1 MNTKK
6 RFLLASLLILSACL
20 ITACTSTPAPTTAT
34 TSQGVQ
40 STTAKPASTTAQA
53 QGSTVSIESF
63 AFNPATLPVKA
74 GTTVV
79 WTNNDSVAHNIK
91 STGFN
96 SPTMA
101 KGQTFEFKFDTK
113 GTFEY
118 SCGIHPS
125 MTGKIVVE

>member
-6 RFLLASLLILSACL
+6 HFLLASLLILSACL

-34 TSQGVQ
+34 TSQSVQ
-40 STTAKPASTTAQA
+40 STTAQA

>member
-6 RFLLASLLILSACL
+6 RFLLAFLLILSACL
-20 ITACTSTPAPTTAT
+20 ITACASTPAPTTGA
-34 TSQGVQ
+34 TSQSVQ
-40 STTAKPASTTAQA
+40 STTAQV

-63 AFNPATLPVKA
+63 AFSPATLPVKV

-125 MTGKIVVE
+125 MAGKIVVE

>member
-40 STTAKPASTTAQA
+40 STTAQA